1 MDGRQHEGRLEGHL
15 PAVTPPS
22 LKRATLS
29 TPTLLTPIP
38 NTMKMQSLP
47 ALCLGLLPLAAIS
60 LTTVSA
66 QTEEAKA
73 PAVDAYAQSIIKR
86 ASEYL
91 GEAKGAGF
99 TAELWEDVLVENGPV
114 LQSTRTVDVNL
125 RRPDRLRAEIRSAG
139 TARTL
144 IYNGKSLTVHDA
156 LAGCFGTI
164 NTPATIDETL
174 DAAAELGIEF
184 PLEDV
189 LLSKPFGDGASK
201 AAAGQYLG
209 VEEVLGKRCH
219 HLAFQNE
226 TLDWQAWVDEG
237 PLPVLRK
244 AVLHFKKE
252 PGKPSLT
259 ALFSNWKMGSSLPL
273 SAYEFTP
280 PPGTSKIE
288 ILAIREEAIKTPEAK

>member
-1 MDGRQHEGRLEGHL
+1 MKM
-15 PAVTPPS
+15 PS
-22 LKRATLS
+22 LA
-29 TPTLLTPIP
+29 
-38 NTMKMQSLP
+38 
-47 ALCLGLLPLAAIS
+47 ALYLGLLPLAALS
-60 LTTVSA
+60 VPSVSA
-66 QTEEAKA
+66 QAEEAKA

-86 ASEYL
+86 ASDYL
-91 GEAKGAGF
+91 AEAKGVGF
-99 TAELWEDVLVENGPV
+99 TAELWEDVPVPGGPV
-114 LQSTRTVDVNL
+114 LQSTRTVEVNL
-125 RRPDRLRAEIRSAG
+125 RRPDRLRAEIRSAD
-139 TARTL
+139 TARSL

-156 LAGCFGTI
+156 GAGSYGTI
-164 NTPATIDETL
+164 NTPASIDETL
-174 DAAAELGIEF
+174 DAAADLGIEF

-189 LLSKPFGDGASK
+189 LLSKPFGDGASQ

-252 PGKPSLT
+252 EAKPSLT
-259 ALFSNWKMGSSLPL
+259 ALFSNWKMGNSLPL

-288 ILAIREEAIKTPEAK
+288 IIAIREEAAKTPDAK

>member
-1 MDGRQHEGRLEGHL
+1 MI
-15 PAVTPPS
+15 PIPITMKTPS
-22 LKRATLS
+22 LA
-29 TPTLLTPIP
+29 
-38 NTMKMQSLP
+38 
-47 ALCLGLLPLAAIS
+47 ALFLGLLPLGSLS
-60 LTTVSA
+60 LTSVSA

-73 PAVDAYAQSIIKR
+73 PAVDAYAQSIIKL
-86 ASEYL
+86 ASDYL
-91 GEAKGAGF
+91 AESKELGF
-99 TAELWEDVLVENGPV
+99 TAELWEDVPVENGPV
-114 LQSTRTVDVNL
+114 LQSTRTVEVNL

-144 IYNGKSLTVHDA
+144 TYNGKSLTLHDA
-156 LAGCFGTI
+156 LTACYGTI

-237 PLPVLRK
+237 SLPVLRK

-252 PGKPSLT
+252 EGKPGLT
-259 ALFSNWKMGSSLPL
+259 ALFSNWTMGSNLPL

-288 ILAIREEAIKTPEAK
+288 ILAIREEAGKTPESK

>member
-1 MDGRQHEGRLEGHL
+1 MK
-15 PAVTPPS
+15 TPS
-22 LKRATLS
+22 LA
-29 TPTLLTPIP
+29 
-38 NTMKMQSLP
+38 
-47 ALCLGLLPLAAIS
+47 ALYLGLLPLTALSLAA
-60 LTTVSA
+60 VSA
-66 QTEEAKA
+66 QAEEAKA

-86 ASEYL
+86 ASDYL
-91 GEAKGAGF
+91 AEAKGVGF
-99 TAELWEDVLVENGPV
+99 TAEVWEDVPVENGPV
-114 LQSTRTVDVNL
+114 LQSTRTVEVNL
-125 RRPDRLRAEIRSAG
+125 RRPDRLRAEIRRADK
-139 TARTL
+139 TRAL
-144 IYNGKSLTVHDA
+144 MYNGKSLTVHDA
-156 LAGCFGTI
+156 GAGCYATI

-209 VEEVLGKRCH
+209 VVEVLGKRCH

-237 PLPVLRK
+237 PLPLLRK

-252 PGKPSLT
+252 EGKTSLT
-259 ALFSNWKMGSSLPL
+259 ALFSSWKMGSSLPL

-288 ILAIREEAIKTPEAK
+288 IIAIREEEGKTPQTK